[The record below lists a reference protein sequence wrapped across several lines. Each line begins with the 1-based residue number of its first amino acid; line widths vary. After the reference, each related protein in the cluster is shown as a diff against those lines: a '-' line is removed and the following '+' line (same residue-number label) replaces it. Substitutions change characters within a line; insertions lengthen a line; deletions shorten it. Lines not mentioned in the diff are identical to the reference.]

1 MATTIP
7 PPPFLGPLQGDPVG
21 GTYADWVNLYLLRW
35 DESQQNWVTLGWG
48 QHPWDSFPSGYYAS
62 ERIDAD
68 GNADWGPNSTVIVVA
83 GRSMPD
89 FTPAPFVLEQP
100 PAAELPDPRCPPNMW
115 WTGIGDP
122 FSVIGGVTLCS
133 WLPPPPQQVCPPGTH
148 WDPATET
155 CVANF
160 VPPPIII
167 PPTPPP
173 PPPPETGHPNPLGDE
188 ITYELCLQMK
198 ANADAVIFAINQ
210 LQGALGGDPAGATAC
225 CANVVTAIN
234 LVSKSLLQIFAL
246 LNAQAAKPAPPMTFA
261 PVITID
267 VPPQP
272 PPNIT
277 VDAPATD
284 VSGIVDQLAKIFK
297 TLDVP
302 LSTYQWMA
310 EQGWITPELL
320 QQLDTGDLGSGL
332 VSILVQAL
340 MQLTKFYQ
348 AIGGFIYGIPTD
360 KLGKVDEPLPQA
372 IARLLGGALK
382 TGSDPI
388 YPVVKGM
395 IDAVLTQLDPTQQ
408 PVLGN
413 VFIDADLVLSKTL
426 VPAITFNTIA
436 LGAAYFGWDT
446 SEQLKTYVDLASEF
460 IGLTE
465 VKELLVGKKFKYG
478 PEAVADMQ
486 SKAQF
491 RQELPSAAAIAGWH
505 ARGLIDPTQLDRLY
519 AFNGLPK
526 DFSIAQTQSA
536 YRPIS
541 PRALANLTRDTPFR
555 RDDIRHAIIDSSIAP
570 EHIPMLLEL
579 YEYNSVRTLYSA
591 LITEAEVAYRHGVV
605 SEDELRQVVADAGW
619 SDRAW
624 QLIKSKVLLQRRVT
638 LASEVE
644 KQVVPLIANG
654 NISADDGFQQL
665 EAAGIQDWYANLVV
679 TLATTKAEIHQ
690 AKLDAAAERKLELS
704 RQRNLTKAAVA
715 EFQRGVIDDTGLT
728 AALATIGLDPTL
740 VASVVAVQD
749 ATRTGRLRL
758 IFGQLLLPEDAKV
771 LSDRVAAIEGQFKK
785 QMLTLDQA
793 RSQLQGLNVDGP
805 ELDALLARWAA
816 ALTATSKYAYLVDPL
831 TGQKV

>member
-1 MATTIP
+1 
-7 PPPFLGPLQGDPVG
+7 
-21 GTYADWVNLYLLRW
+21 
-35 DESQQNWVTLGWG
+35 
-48 QHPWDSFPSGYYAS
+48 
-62 ERIDAD
+62 
-68 GNADWGPNSTVIVVA
+68 
-83 GRSMPD
+83 
-89 FTPAPFVLEQP
+89 
-100 PAAELPDPRCPPNMW
+100 MW

-167 PPTPPP
+167 PPTTQQ
-173 PPPPETGHPNPLGDE
+173 PPPPETGQPNPQGDE

-198 ANADAVIFAINQ
+198 ANADAIVFAINQ
-210 LQGALGGDPAGATAC
+210 LQGALGGDPAGAAAC
-225 CANVVTAIN
+225 CTTVVTAIN
-234 LVSKSLLQIFAL
+234 LVSKSLLQIFTL
-246 LNAQAAKPAPPMTFA
+246 LNSQAAKPAPPITFS
-261 PVITID
+261 PTITID

-302 LSTYQWMA
+302 MSTYQWMA

-395 IDAVLTQLDPTQQ
+395 IDAVLAQLDPTQE

-413 VFIDADLVLSKTL
+413 AFIDADLVLSKTL
-426 VPAITFNTIA
+426 VPAVTFNTIA

-446 SEQLKTYVDLASEF
+446 SEQLKTYVDLASDF
-460 IGLTE
+460 VGLSE

-491 RQELPSAAAIAGWH
+491 RQGIPSAAAIAGWH
-505 ARGLIDPTQLDRLY
+505 ARGLIDPTQLDRFY

-526 DFSIAQTQSA
+526 DFTVAQTQGA

-591 LITEAEVAYRHGVV
+591 LITEAEAAYRHGVV
-605 SEDELRQVVADAGW
+605 SEDELQQIVADAGW

-624 QLIKSKVLLQRRVT
+624 QIIKSKVLLQRRMT
-638 LASEVE
+638 LASEIE
-644 KQVVPLIANG
+644 KQVTTFVAAGLETP
-654 NISADDGFQQL
+654 DDGFRAL
-665 EAAGIQDWYANLVV
+665 EAAGVQDWYAQLVL
-679 TLATTKAEIHQ
+679 TLAADKAAVHQ
-690 AKLDAAAERKLELS
+690 SRIDASNARREELA
-704 RQRNLTKAAVA
+704 RERNLTKAAVA
-715 EFQRGVIDDTGLT
+715 EFQRGFIDDAGLT
-728 AALATIGLDPTL
+728 TALAAIGLDPTL
-740 VASVVAVQD
+740 VASVVAVQN

-758 IFGQLLLPEDAKV
+758 IFGQLLPPEDAKV

-785 QMLTLDQA
+785 QLITFDQA
-793 RSQLQGLNVDGP
+793 RTQLQGLGVNAP
-805 ELDALLARWAA
+805 ELDALLSRWAA
-816 ALTATSKYAYLVDPL
+816 ALTA
-831 TGQKV
+831 